1 MAKYYVMGNF
11 SQKGVTGLLTGDSNR
26 ESIVKSSCEAMGCKF
41 ISYDVTEGEFDFILV
56 LEGDSEQ
63 IMAAKGVP
71 MMSDDFDGMISI
83 KAVSV
88 DSIRKN
94 LKIMQSAYTPP
105 SVSQIFSI
113 VVTEY
118 SLSKTSQAL
127 PEFLL
132 N

>member
-11 SQKGVTGLLTGDSNR
+11 SQKGHKGLLTGDSNR
-26 ESIVKSSCEAMGCKF
+26 ENIVKSACEAMGCKF

-63 IMAAKGVP
+63 IIAAKGAT
-71 MMSDDFDGMISI
+71 MMSDDFDVMISI

-94 LKIMQSAYTPP
+94 LKKMQSAYTPP
-105 SVSQIFSI
+105 SAS
-113 VVTEY
+113 
-118 SLSKTSQAL
+118 
-127 PEFLL
+127 
-132 N
+132 

>member
-26 ESIVKSSCEAMGCKF
+26 ESIVKSPCEAMGCKF

-94 LKIMQSAYTPP
+94 LKVMQSAYTPP
-105 SVSQIFSI
+105 SVS
-113 VVTEY
+113 
-118 SLSKTSQAL
+118 
-127 PEFLL
+127 
-132 N
+132 

>member
-11 SQKGVTGLLTGDSNR
+11 SQKGHSGLLTGVSNR
-26 ESIVKSSCEAMGCKF
+26 GNIVKSACEAMGCRF

-63 IMAAKGVP
+63 IIAAKGGA
-71 MMSDDFDGMISI
+71 MLSDDFDGMISI

-94 LKIMQSAYTPP
+94 LKQMQSAYTPP
-105 SVSQIFSI
+105 SAS
-113 VVTEY
+113 
-118 SLSKTSQAL
+118 
-127 PEFLL
+127 
-132 N
+132 

>member
-11 SQKGVTGLLTGDSNR
+11 SQKGHKGLLTGDTNR
-26 ESIVKSSCEAMGCKF
+26 GSIVKSACEAMGCKF

-71 MMSDDFDGMISI
+71 MMSDDFDVMISI

-88 DSIRKN
+88 ESIRKN
-94 LKIMQSAYTPP
+94 LKKMQSAYTPP
-105 SVSQIFSI
+105 SES
-113 VVTEY
+113 
-118 SLSKTSQAL
+118 
-127 PEFLL
+127 
-132 N
+132 

>member
-11 SQKGVTGLLTGDSNR
+11 SQKGHKGLLTGDSNR
-26 ESIVKSSCEAMGCKF
+26 GNIVKSGCEAMGCKF

-63 IMAAKGVP
+63 IMAAKGAT
-71 MMSDDFDGMISI
+71 MMSDDFDVMISI

-94 LKIMQSAYTPP
+94 LKKMQSAYTPP
-105 SVSQIFSI
+105 SAS
-113 VVTEY
+113 
-118 SLSKTSQAL
+118 
-127 PEFLL
+127 
-132 N
+132 